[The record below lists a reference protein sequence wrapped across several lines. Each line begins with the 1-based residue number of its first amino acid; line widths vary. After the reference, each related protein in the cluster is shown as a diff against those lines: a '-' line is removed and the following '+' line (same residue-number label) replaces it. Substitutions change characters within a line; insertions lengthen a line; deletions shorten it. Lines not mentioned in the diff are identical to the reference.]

1 MQQSH
6 FGHYWQ

>member
-6 FGHYWQ
+6 FI